1 MFFAWSNLRRCSYG
15 DRCCFIHSDEK
26 KTKSSGQRRR
36 KSHQSHRKKSS
47 NRTKH
52 ARARNSSKDTR
63 RGVTRLQQRNIR
75 NREMEL
81 EVNTSEPPPAAK
93 QYELLH
99 LISPWSSTIS
109 APTSVSVSK
118 SPQPV
123 GAEPKA
129 EWLPDIRSTSPSTY
143 QNRKEETISMD
154 SVDHVK
160 AILEGVG
167 INPVVANA
175 AEKPYSFKARAIDE
189 AEEDPYIIS
198 LMVADPYRPKG
209 NLSPVH
215 PERSAAAESPEAD
228 VSWEEKNRGRLS
240 VFKNL
245 KNKSRSCRW

>member
-1 MFFAWSNLRRCSYG
+1 
-15 DRCCFIHSDEK
+15 
-26 KTKSSGQRRR
+26 
-36 KSHQSHRKKSS
+36 
-47 NRTKH
+47 
-52 ARARNSSKDTR
+52 
-63 RGVTRLQQRNIR
+63 
-75 NREMEL
+75 
-81 EVNTSEPPPAAK
+81 
-93 QYELLH
+93 
-99 LISPWSSTIS
+99 
-109 APTSVSVSK
+109 
-118 SPQPV
+118 
-123 GAEPKA
+123 
-129 EWLPDIRSTSPSTY
+129 
-143 QNRKEETISMD
+143 MD